1 MTGMSDED
9 PISVTKAMAAL
20 TDSVTALSGRVDL
33 VTERIVHMT
42 SITDVQ
48 RKSLEKDAKRT
59 DDAVAKIS
67 TDISK
72 VWDRVL
78 DNERRL
84 DKLEN
89 ASGASI
95 DDIAAKVS
103 TQLAKRDAEAT
114 QRTKWGQIVTAALAI
129 GAAIAQA
136 LGHAS

>member
-1 MTGMSDED
+1 MGDED

-103 TQLAKRDAEAT
+103 TQLAKRDAEAA

>member
-1 MTGMSDED
+1 MSDED

-59 DDAVAKIS
+59 DDTVSKIS
-67 TDISK
+67 TELSK

-95 DDIAAKVS
+95 DDIAARVS
-103 TQLAKRDAEAT
+103 TQLTKRDVEAA

>member
-1 MTGMSDED
+1 MTNMSDED

-59 DDAVAKIS
+59 DDTVSKIS
-67 TDISK
+67 TELSK

-95 DDIAAKVS
+95 DDIAARVS
-103 TQLAKRDAEAT
+103 TQLTKRDVEAA